1 MKNIKLRGRIKKI
14 DIKNSKKNEQS
25 IVITLEKTSIDKKN
39 IVALILT
46 KGHELDL
53 YFKVLRDSRLKIIID
68 KINLAIGKKK
78 LAIGKIIR
86 DRKRGFK
93 KCLLNLLRRLRR

>member
-39 IVALILT
+39 IVALIMT
-46 KGHELDL
+46 KGQELDL
-53 YFKVLRDSRLKIIID
+53 YFKLLKDSRLKIIID
-68 KINLAIGKKK
+68 K
-78 LAIGKIIR
+78 GKIIR
-86 DRKRGFK
+86 DRKRGLK
-93 KCLLNLLRRLRR
+93 KCLLNLLRRLKR